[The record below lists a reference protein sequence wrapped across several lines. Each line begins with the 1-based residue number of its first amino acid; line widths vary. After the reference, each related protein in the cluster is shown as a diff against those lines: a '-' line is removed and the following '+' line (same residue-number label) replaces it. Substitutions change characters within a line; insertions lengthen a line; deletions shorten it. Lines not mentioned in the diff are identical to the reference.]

1 MDWKEILWETT
12 KAFGPAIVAWFLAVW
27 TSKRNSKNDK
37 EKMLEQ
43 LELTKRNNIEAQNQS
58 YKLQFCLSELEK
70 KDILF
75 EELISELNIVGEST
89 ARFRNPH
96 MNERNI
102 EVIGAANSAL
112 KQLHLVMFNTGT
124 LSSII
129 KAANA
134 DFKKYQNILENLQS
148 QGTSVE
154 ATLHFLCVGIEHP
167 MSEQEFDSNYDNNV
181 LLNFIKGLIEM
192 QEFIIETINK
202 IFNEMGDNSAEQK

>member
-1 MDWKEILWETT
+1 MNWGEITWETI
-12 KAFGPAIVAWFLAVW
+12 KAFGPAIIAWFLAVW
-27 TSKRNSKNDK
+27 SAKRNSKSDK
-37 EKMLEQ
+37 KKMLEQ
-43 LELTKRNNIEAQNQS
+43 LELTKQNNIEAQNQS

-102 EVIGAANSAL
+102 EVIGAANLAL

-124 LSSII
+124 LSSLI
-129 KAANA
+129 KAADA
-134 DFKKYQNILENLQS
+134 DFQKYQKLLENIQS

-154 ATLHFLCVGIEHP
+154 ATLHFLCIRLEQP
-167 MSEQEFDSNYDNNV
+167 MSEQEFDSNYNSNIILD
-181 LLNFIKGLIEM
+181 FIKGLIKM

-202 IFNEMGDNSAEQK
+202 IFDEMGGKSAEQK